1 MNRILRMTVAA
12 LWVFVGAGCGSSV
25 WQKSF
30 AYEPGRVAA
39 TPTASVVV
47 REAPWDRVGPALA
60 AERERIA
67 QSDTHRDD
75 WPAEQARA
83 NDAALLKSLQLPAD
97 AGEMTLLGRSSFK
110 TTHQP
115 DPAGADL
122 SKFAESV
129 GADYAIWSRRLLGKA
144 DTVEREPVQQD
155 RWRWEPIWDA
165 DRNRF
170 VYVRRWDTDTAWVPV
185 VVKKDEVR
193 WVVFY
198 VKRGG

>member
-1 MNRILRMTVAA
+1 MTRLINAVAA
-12 LWVFVGAGCGSSV
+12 SVAVLLSVGCGPSV

-30 AYEPGRVAA
+30 TLEAGRSASA
-39 TPTASVVV
+39 PTAAVLV
-47 REAPWDRVGPALA
+47 REAPWDRIGPALA

-75 WPAEQARA
+75 WTPEQVRASEAE
-83 NDAALLKSLQLPAD
+83 LLKALQLPPD
-97 AGEMTLLGRSSFK
+97 AGEVTLLGRSSFK

-115 DPAGADL
+115 DPKSNEL
-122 SKFAESV
+122 TKFAESI
-129 GADYAIWSRRLLGKA
+129 GADYAVWSRRVLGKA
-144 DTVEREPVQQD
+144 DSVEREPVMQD

-170 VYVRRWDTDTAWVPV
+170 VYVRRWDTETVWVPLI
-185 VVKKDEVR
+185 VKKDEVR

-198 VKRGG
+198 VKRGA